1 MIQFRYMNLTI
12 RKATIKDL
20 DSILELSDQLLQFHN
35 QLDSYYTIYS
45 KYEDHREYYQE
56 QLTKKDT
63 LYIVAEMDGNI
74 VGFASCYIIS
84 IPKTKA
90 PKIGVLVANFVQK
103 EFRGKGV
110 GTKLYNFRM
119 NWFKKQKV
127 SFVEMNVDARN
138 KKALKLWKKFC
149 FEDYQ
154 IKLKKKI

>member
-1 MIQFRYMNLTI
+1 MLLKI
-12 RKATIKDL
+12 RKARKKDL
-20 DSILELSDQLLQFHN
+20 ESILCLGDKLVQFHN
-35 QLDSYYTIYS
+35 NFDPYYTVYS
-45 KYEDHREYYQE
+45 KYEDSREYYQE

-63 LYIVAEMDGNI
+63 LYVVAEVGGNI

-138 KKALKLWKKFC
+138 KKALKLWKKFG